1 MIIERQQ
8 GVIIKIMVIKR
19 EGKVA
24 TASQKA
30 TYKALLA
37 IYVHF
42 VSLLALELHILAIY
56 THLQALKAFTTT
68 RMHLFSTF

>member
-1 MIIERQQ
+1 MIIEQQQ

-30 TYKALLA
+30 IDKALLA
-37 IYVHF
+37 IY
-42 VSLLALELHILAIY
+42 IY
-56 THLQALKAFTTT
+56 MLVY
-68 RMHLFSTF
+68 